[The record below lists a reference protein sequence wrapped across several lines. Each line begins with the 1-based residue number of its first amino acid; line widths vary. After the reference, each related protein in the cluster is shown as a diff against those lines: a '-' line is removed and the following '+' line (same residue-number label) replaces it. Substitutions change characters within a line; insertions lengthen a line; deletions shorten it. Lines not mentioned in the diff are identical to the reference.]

1 MCQTQALFQHTG
13 ATKSVGIW
21 FCFYLSR
28 STDTCV
34 KKLWFYI
41 FTQVKIKSGGNLP
54 SGVFPKHI
62 HEKLNLLQAIL
73 CQVNWTR
80 TFHIIIIIKTI
91 LLKGKVNFISTEIL
105 ILVKSQSLN
114 ICYIEHKQR
123 KTKENKNISSTFLH
137 WWFCFPTQKHEI
149 AQSGL
154 LNRNRGWRKSKM
166 GYNWCSVRNKKHL
179 ETSLTHFCCEL
190 QQILCTSCDET
201 SCAAAP
207 CGFS

>member
-62 HEKLNLLQAIL
+62 HEKQNLLQAIL

-123 KTKENKNISSTFLH
+123 KIKGIKILALPFYTGDSAFPPKNMKLH
-137 WWFCFPTQKHEI
+137 SQ
-149 AQSGL
+149 
-154 LNRNRGWRKSKM
+154 
-166 GYNWCSVRNKKHL
+166 
-179 ETSLTHFCCEL
+179 
-190 QQILCTSCDET
+190 
-201 SCAAAP
+201 
-207 CGFS
+207 GF